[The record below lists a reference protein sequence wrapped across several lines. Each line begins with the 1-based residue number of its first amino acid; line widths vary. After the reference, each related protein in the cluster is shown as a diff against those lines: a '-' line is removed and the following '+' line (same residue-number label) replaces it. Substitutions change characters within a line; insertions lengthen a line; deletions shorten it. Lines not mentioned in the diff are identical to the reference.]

1 VDEIGQVTA
10 LMTILRH
17 YQSNVKVVQ
26 AEDAAL
32 AKIINIMV

>member
-1 VDEIGQVTA
+1 
-10 LMTILRH
+10 LRH

>member
-1 VDEIGQVTA
+1 
-10 LMTILRH
+10 MTILRH